1 MWSQGDTFNVVQQHS
16 HGLTGEIFAIAPIT
30 LVLSIFVPQSK
41 PSRRCFQRFKRDS
54 THLKVVAPVQLKC
67 FAVTPLRPEHASR
80 GTSPTYSTVI
90 CISRKTASD
99 AFKRTREYSP
109 VI

>member
-1 MWSQGDTFNVVQQHS
+1 CVSCVARCPLGALKVPSPPRRISVIRLQGVWVSTGYRRPSVRLISFPVKHS

-67 FAVTPLRPEHASR
+67 FAVTPL
-80 GTSPTYSTVI
+80 
-90 CISRKTASD
+90 
-99 AFKRTREYSP
+99 
-109 VI
+109 